1 MKDFLLVNLK
11 KVSVW
16 NYYST
21 REEAEKVMIEKE
33 EEGYNVI
40 MSYTEFQELQKK
52 EYCSNTTEITEKEF
66 FEVFEC
72 LPPLQYTKL
81 SDDDFYFL
89 MSEYLTGDIT
99 AQYLKKDGCYYVK
112 NVVVGDST
120 TYINDKS
127 IQEAGESK
135 MLEIENKFDTEE
147 LEIYNFLI
155 DEANYYPADAE
166 QIVVDRE
173 YVKYNTLKMEDVAR
187 CYIKER
193 ADISAD
199 LEWYFDFKLYG
210 ETLENNGNF
219 YFLDDF
225 IIEIY

>member
-1 MKDFLLVNLK
+1 MKDFLVVNKETL
-11 KVSVW
+11 SVW
-16 NYYST
+16 NYYNT
-21 REEAEKVMIEKE
+21 KEEAEKVMIEKE

-66 FEVFEC
+66 FEAFEC
-72 LPPLQYTKL
+72 LPPLKYTKL
-81 SDDDFYFL
+81 GDGDFYFL

-99 AQYLKKDGCYYVK
+99 AQYLKKDEEYFVK

-155 DEANYYPADAE
+155 NEADYYPADAE
-166 QIVVDRE
+166 RVVTDRE
-173 YVKYNTLKMEDVAR
+173 YTKHDTLKMEDIASY
-187 CYIKER
+187 YIGMRE
-193 ADISAD
+193 DIPQD
-199 LEWYFDFKLYG
+199 LEGYINLELYG
-210 ETLENNGNF
+210 KTLENNGEF
-219 YFLDDF
+219 YFLDNF